1 MVYYI
6 TLNIFIIVNIHI
18 WYYKIIE
25 RFLMEKKVKKE
36 KDDIV
41 ENFNITSTGSLLTDI
56 TKIDIRLNQLPD
68 S

>member
-1 MVYYI
+1 
-6 TLNIFIIVNIHI
+6 
-18 WYYKIIE
+18 
-25 RFLMEKKVKKE
+25 MEKKVKKE